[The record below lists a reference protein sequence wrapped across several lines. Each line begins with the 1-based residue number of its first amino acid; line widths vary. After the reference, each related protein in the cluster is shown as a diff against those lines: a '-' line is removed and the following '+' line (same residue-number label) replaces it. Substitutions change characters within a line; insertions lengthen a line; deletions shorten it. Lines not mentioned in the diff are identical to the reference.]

1 VLAIG
6 PPLMVPHRTGP
17 PQHGNSIHY
26 PPLPK
31 AECANPL
38 KEPSMPASFTSMD
51 SESEIAPE
59 GNPMPIQN
67 GRKPL

>member
-1 VLAIG
+1 MVL
-6 PPLMVPHRTGP
+6 HRTGP

-26 PPLPK
+26 LPLPR
-31 AECANPL
+31 AECANPS
-38 KEPSMPASFTSMD
+38 KEQSMPVSFTSMD

-59 GNPMPIQN
+59 GKPKLIQN